1 MNRNETIADIVAEL
15 RSITFAMKVHDAVM
29 PEVYEKLCEVALR
42 IEEAVERERAEW
54 KERIRDGMEIAEA
67 FKKEL
72 NHVLDILA
80 FAKEKRQSKG
90 RRQDEQA

>member
-1 MNRNETIADIVAEL
+1 MNRNEKIAEIVEEL
-15 RSITFAMKVHDAVM
+15 RSIRFAMKVHDAM
-29 PEVYEKLCEVALR
+29 MQEVHEKLCEVALR

-54 KERIRDGMEIAEA
+54 KERIRDGMEIADA

-72 NHVLDILA
+72 NHLLDILA
-80 FAKEKRQSKG
+80 FAKG